1 MNGQG
6 IHDRVRRDWRH
17 LDFFQFEAW
26 LHADVPRVDCSACGK
41 TAAVEV
47 PWARP
52 GSGFTLLFEALGLS
66 LCQSLPVAQ
75 AASLLRVNARRL
87 WRRIEHYV
95 GTARARETMDGVKVI
110 GIDET
115 SIRRG
120 HDYVTVVH
128 DLEAKRL
135 LFMTAQSSLRSWNSF
150 TASSGATMKRL
161 LRSLSAATTLTAWFC
176 AMIFLRTASWSSTQ

>member
-1 MNGQG
+1 VSVAVETLFTSALGLQAPWMVSRVELDTTKRRIDFEVSCDAKKLPCPACGVNGQG

-41 TAAVEV
+41 TTAVEV

-95 GTARARETMDGVKVI
+95 GTARARQTMDG
-110 GIDET
+110 
-115 SIRRG
+115 SR
-120 HDYVTVVH
+120 
-128 DLEAKRL
+128 
-135 LFMTAQSSLRSWNSF
+135 
-150 TASSGATMKRL
+150 
-161 LRSLSAATTLTAWFC
+161 
-176 AMIFLRTASWSSTQ
+176 